1 MSTLTGQH
9 LGFGVVSHYQGPDP
23 EHLVAEAR
31 DAERLG
37 FDLFALSDHLH
48 GDRDTWEPWTAL
60 SFLAA
65 ATERITLATDVLGLP
80 YRAPAVLAKMAE
92 TLDRLSHGRLV
103 LGLGNGGYD
112 AEFAAFGLST
122 RTPGQKVAALDEAV
136 QVINSLWQR
145 PTTTFVGRHFAV
157 YDARIE
163 PRPAHPVPIWLGTYG
178 PRALE
183 VTGRLA
189 DGWLPSLQ
197 RLGLAEA
204 VGLRDKVRAAARAA
218 GRDPDTITCA
228 CNVQVLLER
237 RRGVPGHVL
246 AGSSQ
251 DVAEQLVAVVRAGF
265 TFPLLF
271 GLTHP
276 ETRERFAT
284 EVMPLVRAE
293 FVRA

>member
-1 MSTLTGQH
+1 MSGTSGPR
-9 LGFGVVSHYQGPDP
+9 LGFGVFAHYRGPDP
-23 EHLVAEAR
+23 GVLAAEAR

-48 GDRDTWEPWTAL
+48 GDRGTWEPWTAL

-92 TLDRLSHGRLV
+92 TLDRLSRGRLV
-103 LGLGNGGYD
+103 LGLGNGGYE

-122 RTPGQKVAALDEAV
+122 RTPGEKVEALDEAV
-136 QVINSLWQR
+136 RIVRSLWQR
-145 PTTTFVGRHFAV
+145 PSTTFEGRHFSV
-157 YDARIE
+157 HDARIE
-163 PRPAHPVPIWLGTYG
+163 PRPAHPIPVWLGTYG
-178 PRALE
+178 PRALA

-197 RLGLAEA
+197 RMGLDEA
-204 VGLRDKVRAAARAA
+204 VERREKVRSAAAAA

-228 CNVQVLLER
+228 CNVQVRLDGR
-237 RRGVPGHVL
+237 PDAGGRVL

-251 DVAEQLVAVVRAGF
+251 EVAEQLAAVVRAGF

-271 GLTHP
+271 GLDHA

-284 EVMPLVRAE
+284 EVIPLVRGE
-293 FVRA
+293 FART

>member
-1 MSTLTGQH
+1 MSAPVGQH
-9 LGFGVVSHYQGPDP
+9 VGFGIFANYRGPDP
-23 EHLVAEAR
+23 DQLVEDAR

-48 GDRDTWEPWTAL
+48 GDRATWEPWTAL
-60 SFLAA
+60 GFLAA
-65 ATERITLATDVLGLP
+65 ATTRITLATDVLGLP

-92 TLDRLSHGRLV
+92 TLDRLSRGRLV
-103 LGLGNGGYD
+103 LGLGTGGYE

-122 RTPGQKVAALDEAV
+122 RSPGQKVAALDEAV
-136 QVINSLWQR
+136 QVITSLWQR

-157 YDARIE
+157 HDARIE
-163 PRPAHPVPIWLGTYG
+163 PRPAHRIPVWLGTYG
-178 PRALE
+178 PRALT

-204 VGLRDKVRAAARAA
+204 SELRKTVRSAARAA
-218 GRDPDTITCA
+218 GRDPDTLTCA
-228 CNVQVLLER
+228 CNVQVVMDS
-237 RRGVPGHVL
+237 RRGAGGPVV

-251 DVAEQLVAVVRAGF
+251 AVAEQLAALVRAGF

-271 GLTHP
+271 GLDDA

-293 FVRA
+293 FARA